1 MTTGK
6 PDRSL
11 TIRFK
16 KITGKEELSIPRVKR
31 VSDWPERSF
40 ESFFENGVA
49 DVLFSYDSG
58 SIYPP
63 ESC

>member
-1 MTTGK
+1 MMTTSK

-31 VSDWPERSF
+31 VSDWPE
-40 ESFFENGVA
+40 
-49 DVLFSYDSG
+49 VLNLSLKMG
-58 SIYPP
+58 
-63 ESC
+63 

>member
-1 MTTGK
+1 MTTSK

-31 VSDWPERSF
+31 VSDWPE
-40 ESFFENGVA
+40 
-49 DVLFSYDSG
+49 VLNLSLKMG
-58 SIYPP
+58 
-63 ESC
+63 